1 MRTYFDC
8 IPCFIRQVLDAV
20 RMTSDDQQVQLQV
33 LRQALR
39 LASSVDLTQ
48 SPPAMAQQ
56 MHRYIRELTA
66 NQDPYV
72 ELKDKFNKIA
82 LQMYPDL
89 RIRIEQSPDPLE
101 MAVRLAIAGNIIDFG
116 VTSNIEESQV
126 QKTVAESLEAPL
138 DLDNLAVFKK
148 AVAKA
153 ESILYLGD
161 NAGEIVFDRLLVE
174 QLPYQKIAFVVKK
187 SPVINDATME
197 DALITG
203 MTDVVEVIDN
213 GSDAPG
219 TILESCSEQ
228 FRDRFD
234 RTELIIAKGQG
245 NYETLSDVD
254 KDIFFL
260 LRAKCSVAA
269 RHIGCEIGDMVL
281 LRNTTKP
288 VENKA

>member
-1 MRTYFDC
+1 
-8 IPCFIRQVLDAV
+8 
-20 RMTSDDQQVQLQV
+20 
-33 LRQALR
+33 
-39 LASSVDLTQ
+39 
-48 SPPAMAQQ
+48 
-56 MHRYIRELTA
+56 
-66 NQDPYV
+66 
-72 ELKDKFNKIA
+72 
-82 LQMYPDL
+82 MYPDL
-89 RIRIEQSPDPLE
+89 RTRIEQSTYPLE

-116 VTSNIEESQV
+116 VTSNIEESQL
-126 QKTVAESLEAPL
+126 QRTVAESLEAPL
-138 DLDNLAVFKK
+138 DLDTLADFRK
-148 AVAKA
+148 AVTQAKT
-153 ESILYLGD
+153 ILYLGD

-197 DALITG
+197 DAFITG

-213 GSDAPG
+213 GSNAPG
-219 TILESCSEQ
+219 TILECCSEQ
-228 FRDRFD
+228 FRNRFD

-269 RHIGCEIGDMVL
+269 GNIGCQIGDMVL

-288 VENKA
+288 VEKKG